1 MLRNLSILLSG
12 AAALA
17 ASDAARAQHSDI
29 GVAIEGGALVTA
41 DVGAKGLIP
50 SRVFPASFGDTGVP
64 RFTSNP
70 GFDAAVGT
78 LTPGSR
84 LGFNILSPLARF
96 TGDGLEP
103 VAAERIGCA
112 FLTLS
117 ATAGLEPTAGF
128 DLAVQS
134 NGGFH
139 RHLSFSLFGEGGE
152 PAASGVYA
160 FELELYSTDG
170 VTAPSAPFWIAFNDG
185 RPATELDAALAW
197 IAANALE
204 GGDGG
209 GGGNPCPADLDANGS
224 VEAADLAVLLG
235 AWGSADAPAA
245 DLNGDALVD
254 AADLAALL
262 AAWGSCP

>member
-17 ASDAARAQHSDI
+17 ASDAARAQHADI
-29 GVAIEGGALVTA
+29 GVSIEGGALVTA
-41 DVGAKGLIP
+41 DVGAKGLVAA
-50 SRVFPASFGDTGVP
+50 RVFPASFGDTGVP

-103 VAAERIGCA
+103 VAVERIGCA

-117 ATAGLEPTAGF
+117 ATAGLEPTTGF

-185 RPATELDAALAW
+185 RDASELDAALAW
-197 IAANALE
+197 IEANALE
-204 GGDGG
+204 GGGG
-209 GGGNPCPADLDANGS
+209 GDPCPADLDANGA

-235 AWGSADAPAA
+235 AWGSTDAPAA